1 MSDFD
6 AEYKRIAVGTKG
18 QIPNNGLS
26 NGADQSA
33 TFRIKHIVG
42 SDSHDISLVY
52 PNWRTETGTGDQ
64 DGDNDIMVK
73 ATIEYV
79 NADGV
84 TTYFPVY
91 FNGVRTTTIKPGG
104 MIESDPVAIDLKKGD
119 ILYTRSY
126 VSVTT
131 LGQKWPVGKTIYAE
145 NGDGASLGADTTD
158 GGATGTVGI
167 YGYTPISIIGTPK
180 NKGEKAFLLVGDSI
194 MSGGSDNM
202 NDKGYMVRAIDD
214 KHAYTMI
221 SRGGTTADGM
231 ANSANRKR
239 MLLAKYHTHAFINF
253 GTNDINN
260 STALAT
266 IQSRILAVCKQLAD
280 RGLKVH
286 YMTCTPRTTS
296 TDNWATTANQTT
308 ANSYFAAGT
317 ASKRGL
323 FNAWVRSLPAPLNG
337 YFDVTSAVETARD
350 SGIWKA
356 SHTVDGIHPNDT
368 GYAAAAAVIE
378 TGLS

>member
-6 AEYKRIAVGTKG
+6 TEYKRIAVGTKG

-33 TFRIKHIVG
+33 TFRIKHIAG
-42 SDSHDISLVY
+42 CDSHDISLVY
-52 PNWRTETGTGDQ
+52 PNWRTEAGTGDQ

-79 NADGV
+79 NADGA

-104 MIESDPVAIDLKKGD
+104 MVESDPVAIDLEKGD
-119 ILYTRSY
+119 VFYTRSY

-131 LGQKWPVGKTIYAE
+131 LGEKWPVGKTIYAE
-145 NGDGASLGADTTD
+145 NGDGASLGTDATD

-194 MSGGSDNM
+194 MSGGSDGS
-202 NDKGYMVRAIDD
+202 NDLGYMVRAIED
-214 KHAYTMI
+214 KYAYTMI

-231 ANSANRKR
+231 ANSANIKR

-266 IQSRILAVCKQLAD
+266 IQSRILAVCKQFAD

-296 TDNWATTANQTT
+296 TDNWATTTNQTT
-308 ANSYFAAGT
+308 ANSYFSAGA

-323 FNAWVRSLPAPLNG
+323 FNAWIRSLPSPLNG

-356 SHTVDGIHPNDT
+356 LYTADGIHPNDT
-368 GYAAAAAVIE
+368 GYAAAAAVIK